1 MLNYHSKLELAVK
14 LDEWEA
20 SSLVTGG
27 KLLVALQFRMHWKGL
42 VLKMYFFILC
52 VYRLRVCIYTICGPV
67 EEVKRGYQTPW
78 N

>member
-52 VYRLRVCIYTICGPV
+52 VYRLRVYIYTICGPV
-67 EEVKRGYQTPW
+67 EEVRRGYQTPW